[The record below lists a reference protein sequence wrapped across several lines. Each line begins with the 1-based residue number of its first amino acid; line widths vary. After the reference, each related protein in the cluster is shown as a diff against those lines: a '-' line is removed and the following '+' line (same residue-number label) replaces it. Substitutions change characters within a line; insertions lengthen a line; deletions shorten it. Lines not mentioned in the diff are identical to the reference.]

1 MESNKQNMDGKK
13 NSFPQES
20 SWIHGV
26 LGNLIAT
33 TLGIVLT
40 FGVASYVDRRKAE
53 QQSREVM
60 LNAIR
65 SIEVDGEMLEKTDSV
80 FNSHLAI
87 VDKLINL
94 YWENDKDLS
103 RVPEDTLRAEM
114 NKLGECRLFSKQ
126 GHSELY
132 FFDAEIVHQF
142 ADVDAY
148 QRFAMYLQ
156 FDKESFELINALY
169 SQHRTILQ
177 EAKNKQI
184 IDGKDLSTIVEE
196 LLTEHFLTDYVFK
209 IQYAALSER
218 KEKNDYFYEQMLKLA
233 GVSEQEYKE
242 YVGRVKG

>member
-1 MESNKQNMDGKK
+1 MYCSKLYISLKFTYLLRFGTIKHHNTYNKGRV
-13 NSFPQES
+13 
-20 SWIHGV
+20 I
-26 LGNLIAT
+26 
-33 TLGIVLT
+33 GIVLT
-40 FGVASYVDRRKAE
+40 FGIAFFFDYRKSHE
-53 QQSREVM
+53 QSREVM

-65 SIEVDGEMLEKTDSV
+65 SIEVDGDMLEKTDSV
-80 FNSHLAI
+80 FNTHLA
-87 VDKLINL
+87 VVENLINL
-94 YWENDKDLS
+94 YWENEQDLS
-103 RVPEDTLRAEM
+103 RVPEDVLRKEM

-132 FFDAEIVHQF
+132 FFDAQIVHQF

-156 FDKESFELINALY
+156 FDKESFELINSLY

-184 IDGKDLSTIVEE
+184 IDGKALHQIVEE
-196 LLTEHFLTDYVFK
+196 LLTEHLLTDYMFK

-233 GVSEQEYKE
+233 GVSEAEYKE
-242 YVGRVKG
+242 YVGRVKE

>member
-1 MESNKQNMDGKK
+1 MENNNKQEK
-13 NSFPQES
+13 SFFRKAFFNNQ
-20 SWIHGV
+20 WWLGV
-26 LGNLIAT
+26 CGNLFAT
-33 TLGIVLT
+33 VTGIVLT
-40 FGVASYVDRRKAE
+40 FGVATCVEQRQTR

-65 SIEVDGEMLEKTDSV
+65 SIEMDGEMLEKTDSV
-80 FNSHLAI
+80 FNSHLDI

-103 RVPEDTLRAEM
+103 RVPEETLRAEM

-156 FDKESFELINALY
+156 FDKESFELIDALY
-169 SQHRTILQ
+169 AQHRTLLQ
-177 EAKNKQI
+177 EAKNKQV
-184 IDGKDLSTIVEE
+184 IDGKPLSTIIEE
-196 LLTEHFLTDYVFK
+196 LMTEHYLTDYIFK
-209 IQYAALSER
+209 IQYAALAER
-218 KEKNDYFYEQMLKLA
+218 KQKNDYFYEQMLKIA
-233 GVSEQEYKE
+233 GVSEEEYKE
-242 YVGRVKG
+242 YVGRVAE

>member
-1 MESNKQNMDGKK
+1 MENDKQNKE
-13 NSFPQES
+13 QQS
-20 SWIHGV
+20 SWLHDV

-33 TLGIVLT
+33 IMGIALT
-40 FGVASYVDRRKAE
+40 FGVATCVDHRKSE
-53 QQSREVM
+53 QESREVM

-65 SIEVDGEMLEKTDSV
+65 SIEVDGDMLEKTDSV

-87 VDKLINL
+87 VDNLINL
-94 YWENDKDLS
+94 YWANDKDLS
-103 RVPEDTLRAEM
+103 RVPEEVLRAEM

-132 FFDAEIVHQF
+132 FFDAQIVHQF

-177 EAKNKQI
+177 EAKSKQI
-184 IDGKDLSTIVEE
+184 IDGKPLSTIVEE
-196 LLTEHFLTDYVFK
+196 LLTEHLLTDYVFK

-233 GVSEQEYKE
+233 GVSEEDYKE
-242 YVGRVKG
+242 YVGRVKE